1 MSFSRVSRPT
11 LSRLEGK
18 SRGLRRHGTH
28 CRCRQLNWS
37 RNRGRRQ
44 SVRVRARGGECV
56 VDDAPAGQWPDGAK
70 AGRRG
75 TGGTAGGQGE
85 VQRRA
90 RLEVQTQR
98 CRWRILKL
106 CEQLKE
112 GRTHFCWALFTY
124 VSRLFGALSL
134 SRILACCAPHSRV
147 TPRFEGQDGQGWWGP
162 GAWGCS
168 SRTTWHWQP
177 FFSALLE
184 PTALH
189 LQLSGTETRLHSTSP
204 SSSSPQQRCLLV
216 ANNELTLE
224 TLGEAVPS
232 HPSAN
237 TAKGTTVERL
247 LGWRHDGQ
255 IFPLGPTLP
264 YHLAAV
270 RSHPSCRIRGVL
282 FSPTT
287 SVFSSKSLSLTP
299 PFPPPLPPS
308 AVQPLSPTLGGAI
321 HPRNQMG
328 PSSPREQK
336 SPNCPACQVQGE
348 AQGARAGR
356 STARFLHAAAK
367 PDKQDLARRRLQSLK
382 PLA

>member
-44 SVRVRARGGECV
+44 SVRVRERGGECV

-75 TGGTAGGQGE
+75 TGATAGGQGE

-112 GRTHFCWALFTY
+112 GRAHFCWALFTY

-134 SRILACCAPHSRV
+134 SRILACCAPHTRV

-177 FFSALLE
+177 FFSVLLE

-270 RSHPSCRIRGVL
+270 RSHPSCRI
-282 FSPTT
+282 
-287 SVFSSKSLSLTP
+287 
-299 PFPPPLPPS
+299 
-308 AVQPLSPTLGGAI
+308 
-321 HPRNQMG
+321 
-328 PSSPREQK
+328 
-336 SPNCPACQVQGE
+336 
-348 AQGARAGR
+348 
-356 STARFLHAAAK
+356 
-367 PDKQDLARRRLQSLK
+367 
-382 PLA
+382 

>member
-112 GRTHFCWALFTY
+112 GRAHFCWALFTY

-147 TPRFEGQDGQGWWGP
+147 PPPVRGAGWAGVV
-162 GAWGCS
+162 GAWGLGLQLPN
-168 SRTTWHWQP
+168 HLALAAL
-177 FFSALLE
+177 FSVLLE

-270 RSHPSCRIRGVL
+270 RSHTSCRI
-282 FSPTT
+282 
-287 SVFSSKSLSLTP
+287 
-299 PFPPPLPPS
+299 
-308 AVQPLSPTLGGAI
+308 
-321 HPRNQMG
+321 
-328 PSSPREQK
+328 
-336 SPNCPACQVQGE
+336 
-348 AQGARAGR
+348 
-356 STARFLHAAAK
+356 
-367 PDKQDLARRRLQSLK
+367 
-382 PLA
+382 